1 MPAVKDITGKKFGH
15 WTVIQRAQNDKSGNR
30 RWLCRCS
37 CGTEKIVY
45 GGHLAAGRS
54 QSCGCIRDADT
65 GRRGMVHGMAG
76 SRTYRIWSGMKYRCQ
91 NPKCPAFANYGGRGI
106 TVCDEWQHF
115 EKFLADMGVAPK
127 NKTLDR
133 IDNNDG
139 YYKENCRWAS
149 RKRQNNN
156 RRDNRIL
163 TLGDVSLNMTQWSE
177 KTGIAEGTI
186 RKRLKLGWS
195 VDSALT
201 IPSRKKSNATGS

>member
-1 MPAVKDITGKKFGH
+1 
-15 WTVIQRAQNDKSGNR
+15 
-30 RWLCRCS
+30 
-37 CGTEKIVY
+37 
-45 GGHLAAGRS
+45 
-54 QSCGCIRDADT
+54 
-65 GRRGMVHGMAG
+65 
-76 SRTYRIWSGMKYRCQ
+76 MKYRCQ